1 MAPCSNS
8 LQMILLNNTFVSGYL
23 SDDAIDDS

>member
-8 LQMILLNNTFVSGYL
+8 FQMILLTNAFVSGYL
-23 SDDAIDDS
+23 SDDTIDDS